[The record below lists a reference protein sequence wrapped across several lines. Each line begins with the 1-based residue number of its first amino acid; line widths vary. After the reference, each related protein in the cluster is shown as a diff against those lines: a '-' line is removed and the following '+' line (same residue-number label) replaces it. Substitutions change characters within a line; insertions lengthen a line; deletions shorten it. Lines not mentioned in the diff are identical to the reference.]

1 MLQIK
6 GIKKVYKT
14 GNLVQEALKDVSLS
28 LRDSEFVAVLGQSGS
43 GKTTLLN
50 IIGGLDRYDDG
61 DLIIN
66 GVSTKQYSDRDWDS
80 YRNHTVGFVFQSYN
94 LIPHQSV
101 LKNVELALTIGGI
114 SADERT
120 ARATEALEKVGLSE
134 HIHKKPSQLS
144 GGQMQRVAIA
154 RALVNDPD
162 ILLADEPTGALDS
175 DTSLQVMDLL
185 KEVARDRLVVMVTH
199 NPELAEK
206 YATRIVTLK
215 DGQITSDSDPFVP
228 EETETVH
235 KNLGRSSMSLL
246 TSMALSFNNLWTK
259 KARTILVA
267 FAGSI
272 GIIGI
277 AMILAMSNGANE
289 YIRSVEEESLQDYP
303 LQINDTSFSLASM
316 FTGSMTSGSSG
327 GSSTADEKGVEE
339 WRTITGMFSGMNN
352 NDLKSL
358 KAYFESDE
366 CDIYDYVQSIEYD
379 YSIKPRI
386 YKEND
391 KGNYR
396 QVNPEISFSALG
408 LSGSEGSGNSLL
420 SSLTSTDCFFELT
433 DDEEMLKAG
442 YDLKAGKWP
451 EKYNECVVTLTAQG
465 KIVDMALYAMGLK
478 DPDKLDA
485 MINEFVDGKD
495 PDETDEPGYY
505 GYDELLGCEFQLVSV
520 SDFYTYDE
528 KYKVWTDHSSDKSFL
543 KKLIGEKGEPL
554 TVVGVIQPNGKKG
567 TSSVNIGIGYPSSLT
582 DHVID
587 MAKDTDIIKYQLEH
601 PDIDVFTGKK
611 FDDESQEKNMDFS
624 SLFSIDSD
632 AISDAFKLD
641 GSGMDL
647 SGMDLSGLDLGSMDL
662 SGVDMSAALSE
673 EDLSGLLPE
682 LSEDDI
688 SDLLEDINFTMTS
701 DTLSDLFKELL
712 SGYEKWSADDK
723 RTDISAMPASLR
735 QYLSSDEGKNLL
747 KNEITDY
754 IENHAD
760 EAITIKDLTA
770 ITEQLISGYP
780 EWLTKHSY
788 PTNDYSHVSE
798 YLKSDEAKDILDE
811 NTAALREKLKK
822 LSPSDEELNTMTSHL
837 VAGYE
842 TYADDHE
849 LPSASYLLTSFSR
862 YLATD
867 EASSLIMET
876 VGSAIDTS
884 SLESSISKYSDIIS
898 DQLGGV
904 MTKIMTAVSSEIT
917 SALERS
923 MASLTSG
930 LSENLLSAFDFNT
943 DALANMFKTEMT
955 AEELKDLMVSLMS
968 DQRSSLDSNLRKLGY
983 TDVDKP
989 SSIIIYPK
997 DFDSKTHIKKLISDY
1012 NDRMKAAGEDDK
1024 VIEYTDL
1031 VDALMGSVTTI
1042 INAISYVLIAFV
1054 AISLI
1059 VSSIMIGVI
1068 TYISVLE
1075 RKKEIGIL
1083 RAIGA
1088 SKRNISQVF
1097 NAETFIIGALAGV
1110 IGVGVT
1116 ELMIIPANLI
1126 LHALTGQERINAILP
1141 PFAAGILIL
1150 LSIALTLIGGIIP
1163 SRKAA
1168 KSDPVTALRSE

>member
-1 MLQIK
+1 
-6 GIKKVYKT
+6 
-14 GNLVQEALKDVSLS
+14 
-28 LRDSEFVAVLGQSGS
+28 
-43 GKTTLLN
+43 
-50 IIGGLDRYDDG
+50 
-61 DLIIN
+61 
-66 GVSTKQYSDRDWDS
+66 
-80 YRNHTVGFVFQSYN
+80 
-94 LIPHQSV
+94 
-101 LKNVELALTIGGI
+101 
-114 SADERT
+114 
-120 ARATEALEKVGLSE
+120 
-134 HIHKKPSQLS
+134 
-144 GGQMQRVAIA
+144 MQRVAIA

-185 KEVARDRLVVMVTH
+185 KEVAQDRLVVMVTH

-303 LQINDTSFSLASM
+303 LQINDTSFDLTSM
-316 FTGSMTSGSSG
+316 FAGSMTSGSSG
-327 GSSTADEKGVEE
+327 GASATDDEQGVEE

-366 CDIYDYVQSIEYD
+366 CDIYDHVQSIEYD

-391 KGNYR
+391 KGGYR
-396 QVNPEISFSALG
+396 QVNPEISFSELG

-420 SSLTSTDCFFELT
+420 SSLTSTDSFFELT
-433 DDEEMLKAG
+433 DDDDMLKAG

-451 EKYNECVVTLTAQG
+451 EKYNECVILLTAQG
-465 KIVDMALYAMGLK
+465 KITDMTLYAMGLK
-478 DPDKLDA
+478 DPEELDT
-485 MINEFVDGKD
+485 MIGEFVDGKD
-495 PDETDEPGYY
+495 PDEMGDPGFYA
-505 GYDELLGCEFQLVSV
+505 YDELLGCEFQLVPV

-528 KYKVWTDHSSDKSFL
+528 KYKVWTDHSSDKSYL

-554 TVVGVIQPNGKKG
+554 KIVGVIQPNGKKG
-567 TSSVNIGIGYPSSLT
+567 TSATSIGIGYPSSLT

-587 MAKDTDIIKYQLEH
+587 MAKDTDIVKYQLSH

-611 FDDESQEKNMDFS
+611 FDDEAQEKSMDFS

-632 AISDAFKLD
+632 AISDAFNLD

-647 SGMDLSGLDLGSMDL
+647 SDMDLSGLDFGSMDL
-662 SGVDMSAALSE
+662 SGVDMSSALSE
-673 EDLSGLLPE
+673 DDLSGLLPE
-682 LSEDDI
+682 LSGDDI
-688 SDLLEDINFTMTS
+688 SDLLSDINFTMTS
-701 DTLSDLFKELL
+701 DTMSDLFKDLIT
-712 SGYEKWSADDK
+712 GYETWSADDK
-723 RTDISAMPASLR
+723 RTDISALPASLR
-735 QYLSSDEGKNLL
+735 QYLSSDDGKNLL
-747 KNEITDY
+747 KNELTDY
-754 IENHAD
+754 IDKRAD
-760 EAITIKDLTA
+760 EAITIEDLTA
-770 ITEQLISGYP
+770 IAEQLITGYP

-788 PTNDYSHVSE
+788 PTDDYSHVSE
-798 YLKSDEAKDILDE
+798 YLKSDDAKAILDE

-822 LSPSDEELNTMTSHL
+822 LTPSDEELNTITSHL
-837 VAGYE
+837 VTGYE
-842 TYADDHE
+842 TYADDHD
-849 LPSASYLLTSFSR
+849 LPSASYLLTSFSK

-867 EASSLIMET
+867 EASSLITET
-876 VGSAIDTS
+876 VSSAIDTS

-898 DQLGGV
+898 DQLSGV
-904 MTKIMTAVSSEIT
+904 MMKIMNALSSEIT

-955 AEELKDLMVSLMS
+955 AEELKDLMVSLLS
-968 DQRSSLDSNLRKLGY
+968 DQKSSLDSNLRKLGY
-983 TDVDKP
+983 ADLDTP

-997 DFDSKTHIKKLISDY
+997 YFDSKKHIKQLISDY

-1031 VDALMGSVTTI
+1031 VDALMGSVTMI

-1054 AISLI
+1054 AVSLI

-1116 ELMIIPANLI
+1116 ELLIIPANLI
-1126 LHALTGQERINAILP
+1126 LHALTEQERINAILP

-1150 LSIALTLIGGIIP
+1150 LSIVLTLIGGIIP